1 MICIMQCY
9 NAHLRGVMSQS
20 NFSMKIGMIQH
31 FLVDISQETM
41 QTLIISYENGKN
53 ITGRRGKNTE
63 SKRFRTLLY

>member
-1 MICIMQCY
+1 
-9 NAHLRGVMSQS
+9 MSQS